1 MGDWGVLRRKLSMAA
16 SMVSR
21 LGLGS
26 GGGGLWQV
34 GRRLLLVGP
43 GPTWRNHC
51 PDGAEREWQCDA
63 GVLAWFSHV
72 AAAVL

>member
-34 GRRLLLVGP
+34 GRRAV
-43 GPTWRNHC
+43 
-51 PDGAEREWQCDA
+51 A
-63 GVLAWFSHV
+63 GWSRAHLEEPLPRWC
-72 AAAVL
+72 